1 MTSGRLNGEIV
12 VVTGGA
18 KGIGRAIV
26 ERSLESGARVAAL
39 DRDASGLDKLV
50 AEMQDEELL
59 AIVADVTREP
69 EIVAAFADVESRW
82 ASPTILINNAGRNAG
97 YEVATMESAEWD
109 DFFALDL
116 KAAWLCSKYAAAG
129 MLAAGYGSIV
139 NIASVHAHMTA
150 EGQFPYAAAK
160 SGLLGLTR
168 SMALDLGPR
177 GIRVNSISPGYT
189 ATDPVEQFIAENG
202 GDEIRADIDSK
213 HALRRI
219 GRPDEIARV
228 VTFLASKEASFVTG
242 ADWTV
247 DGGISARYA

>member
-1 MTSGRLNGEIV
+1 MTAQRLSGEIV

-18 KGIGRAIV
+18 QGIGRAIV
-26 ERSLESGARVAAL
+26 ELSLDSGALVAAL
-39 DRDASGLDKLV
+39 DRDTSALDALV
-50 AEMQDEELL
+50 AEKPNEALL
-59 AIVADVTREP
+59 AIATDVTRES
-69 EIVAAFADVESRW
+69 EIVAAFAEVERRW
-82 ASPTILINNAGRNAG
+82 GTPTILVNNAGRNAA
-97 YEVATMESAEWD
+97 YQVATMESAEWD

-129 MLAAGYGSIV
+129 MLTAGYGSIV

-160 SGLLGLTR
+160 SGILGLTR
-168 SMALDLGPR
+168 SMALDLGPH
-177 GIRVNSISPGYT
+177 GIRVNSVSPGYT
-189 ATDPVEQFIAENG
+189 ATEPVEQFIAENG
-202 GDEIRADIDSK
+202 GDEIRADINSK

-219 GRPDEIARV
+219 GRPDEVAHV

-242 ADWTV
+242 ADWIV